1 MSAGVVLGG
10 AMNTDLW
17 TERIRA
23 FAQERDWEQFHT
35 PKNLAMALS
44 VEASELVEIFQW
56 MTPEQAAHVMS
67 GDKAQAVQDEVAD
80 ILTYLMRFADVTGID
95 LDAAL
100 TAKAESNAQR
110 YPAEEFKGSARKAE
124 H

>member
-1 MSAGVVLGG
+1 
-10 AMNTDLW
+10 MNIHVW
-17 TERIRA
+17 TERIRQ
-23 FAQERDWEQFHT
+23 FAEERDWEQFHT

-56 MTPEQAAHVMS
+56 MTAEQSAEVMS
-67 GDKAQAVQDEVAD
+67 GDKARAVQDEVAD
-80 ILTYLMRFADVTGID
+80 ILTYLLRFADVLDID

-100 TAKAESNAQR
+100 AAKAADNKRR
-110 YPAEEFKGSARKAE
+110 YTVSQAKGSSAKAG

>member
-1 MSAGVVLGG
+1 
-10 AMNTDLW
+10 MNTDDW
-17 TERIRA
+17 TERIRE
-23 FAQERDWEQFHT
+23 FAQERDWAQFHT

-56 MTPEQAAHVMS
+56 MTPEQAAEVMS
-67 GDKAQAVQDEVAD
+67 GDKARAVQDEVAD
-80 ILTYLMRFADVTGID
+80 ILTYLLRFADVLDID

-100 TAKAESNAQR
+100 TAKAADNERR
-110 YPAEEFKGSARKAE
+110 YTVAEAKGSSAKAD